1 MKKSLMKLGIVVCTL
16 ALSAALVACA
26 NQAPAAD
33 TATEATPETEVE
45 ATADGVTDKG
55 EGTEAEKADVT
66 DEATADKADE
76 TTDAAATD
84 SESEAN
90 EAAGA
95 STEEAV
101 VEKAEAGLFE
111 SDEQCLSCHGGSY
124 EALAETTAEYGLS
137 NPHNSIHGGYNSC
150 VNCHA
155 KDKEITD
162 NKCDNCHSWPHNP
175 ETGMG
180 VALAT
185 APQ

>member
-16 ALSAALVACA
+16 ALSAALVSCA

-45 ATADGVTDKG
+45 ATADGVTDKA
-55 EGTEAEKADVT
+55 EGTEAEKADETADT
-66 DEATADKADE
+66 DATAE
-76 TTDAAATD
+76 D

-90 EAAGA
+90 EAVGA